1 MIDLEL
7 IQNGALAVICFLA
20 CCIFVMAFGPPA
32 FKRKTFDELA
42 REHDRMVKHHA
53 ARSEEM
59 IAVLVERLAD
69 NRMLLEDL
77 YKVPENTIDVI
88 QQRAKL
94 YCDIRDDEKLLR
106 ELRQF
111 GIGRRVIPVE
121 YDLL

>member
-7 IQNGALAVICFLA
+7 IQNAALAVLCFIVCA
-20 CCIFVMAFGPPA
+20 IFVMAFGPPA
-32 FKRKTFDELA
+32 FRSKTFAELE
-42 REHDRMVKHHA
+42 REHYAMVERHA
-53 ARSEEM
+53 ARSEQL
-59 IAVLVERLAD
+59 IGILVERLAD

-77 YKVPENTIDVI
+77 YKVPLNTIEVI